1 MLKSS
6 DFNILINKKNM
17 SLLQNIE
24 KIGKSKLVKTDFYT
38 QKKENLKIKY
48 NKENNETINNFSAL
62 KKSNT
67 FHSTFLATS

>member
-17 SLLQNIE
+17 SLLQNIG

-48 NKENNETINNFSAL
+48 KRNNNFSAL